1 MFKRMERLESFVY
14 LPKLND
20 YFYKSLP
27 SNPRNIYVSLY
38 HLELNLT
45 NLILCKG
52 YVHIFIDYL
61 ELTFKIHENLNCI
74 KNAKTNCI
82 LKIYMVQLKMSN
94 KNLWERVKM
103 EVLKYIVLA
112 VYLIVCVALI
122 IVATIQTKDTSGTSA
137 TITGSSTNN
146 FYEKNKGRT
155 AEGRLKRITIIL
167 GIAFGVLAIITG
179 ILYVI

>member
-1 MFKRMERLESFVY
+1 
-14 LPKLND
+14 
-20 YFYKSLP
+20 
-27 SNPRNIYVSLY
+27 
-38 HLELNLT
+38 
-45 NLILCKG
+45 
-52 YVHIFIDYL
+52 
-61 ELTFKIHENLNCI
+61 
-74 KNAKTNCI
+74 
-82 LKIYMVQLKMSN
+82 MSN

>member
-1 MFKRMERLESFVY
+1 
-14 LPKLND
+14 
-20 YFYKSLP
+20 
-27 SNPRNIYVSLY
+27 
-38 HLELNLT
+38 
-45 NLILCKG
+45 
-52 YVHIFIDYL
+52 
-61 ELTFKIHENLNCI
+61 
-74 KNAKTNCI
+74 
-82 LKIYMVQLKMSN
+82 
-94 KNLWERVKM
+94 M

-155 AEGRLKRITIIL
+155 AEGRLKRITIIQ